1 MIRVAN
7 GEDVHQIAET
17 HVASWRTTYIG
28 QVPQSYLDELSVP
41 KREAAWTEVLAMPDH
56 RVLVAEIDKKIV
68 GFSSFGPS
76 RDLDASPGIGE
87 LYTIYLIE
95 AHKGQGLGKELW
107 DQTRDLMQQLGY
119 TEATLWVLSTNKQ
132 ARDFYQKVGFVL
144 DGKEKKDTIGGQEV
158 NELRYRLT
166 EFLGRLL

>member
-56 RVLVAEIDKKIV
+56 RVLVAEIDKKNV
-68 GFSSFGPS
+68 GFS
-76 RDLDASPGIGE
+76 
-87 LYTIYLIE
+87 
-95 AHKGQGLGKELW
+95 HKGQGLGKELW
-107 DQTRDLMQQLGY
+107 DQTRDLRQQLGY

-158 NELRYRLT
+158 NELRYRLK
-166 EFLGRLL
+166 